1 MSKSGEGRVYPV
13 ILAGGFGTRLWPL
26 SREAKPKH
34 LLNLVGDLSLLQQTV
49 QRAHEVC
56 GRMPCIIT
64 NEQHRFL
71 VGAQVQEAVGDK
83 CPIVLE
89 TIARNTAAAAA
100 VAALWVR
107 ARDPEGV
114 VLLLPSDHFIG
125 DTTGFRAAV
134 RAAAQGASHGF
145 IVTFGIAPTGPETG
159 YGYIR
164 MGDAIADAQGCHK
177 VARFIEKPARDKA
190 QAMLDEGGHVWNAGM
205 FAFKPDVMLAELARF
220 EPAVHAAAQASFDT
234 AQRDLDFL
242 RLDREALSQA
252 PSISID
258 YAVMERT
265 DRAAVCPMQAPWGD
279 LGSWQAI
286 WESSGQDASGNVIQG
301 DVLTSDAQNVLVR
314 SDRLL
319 TAVVGVRDLVVVA
332 TGDAV
337 LVAHKDKTQDVKHIV
352 EQLKAQD
359 RRELREHA
367 VTQRP
372 WGQYERI
379 DEGAGYQVKQILLHP
394 GASISLQLHH
404 KRAEHWVVVQG
415 VARVTKGE
423 DVFLLRENESTYIP
437 PLTRHRLENPGDAP
451 LRIIEV
457 QSGSYLGEDDIV
469 RFEDVYG
476 RVT

>member
-1 MSKSGEGRVYPV
+1 MAGTEGRVYPV
-13 ILAGGFGTRLWPL
+13 ILAGGLGTRLWPL

-34 LLNLVGDLSLLQQTV
+34 LLNLVGDQSLLQQTV
-49 QRAHEVC
+49 RRARQVC

-71 VGAQVQEAVGDK
+71 VGAQVQEALGDK

-89 TIARNTAAAAA
+89 TVARNTAAAAA
-100 VAALWVR
+100 VAALWVQR
-107 ARDPEGV
+107 QDPEGI
-114 VLLLPSDHFIG
+114 VLLLPSDHYVG
-125 DTTGFRAAV
+125 DLPGFGEAV
-134 RAAAQGASHGF
+134 SAAALGASQGM

-164 MGDAIADAQGCHK
+164 LGAGIPDTVGCHA
-177 VARFIEKPARDKA
+177 VSRFIEKPARDRA
-190 QAMLDEGGHVWNAGM
+190 QAMLEEGGYVWNAGM
-205 FAFKPDVMLAELARF
+205 FAFRPDVMLGELARF
-220 EPAVHAAAQASFDT
+220 EPAVHAAALAAVEHAAS
-234 AQRDLDFL
+234 DLDFL
-242 RLDREALSQA
+242 RLDKDALSQA

-286 WESSGQDASGNVIQG
+286 WESSGRDASGNVIQG
-301 DVLTSDAQNVLVR
+301 DVLTCDVERVLVR
-314 SDRLL
+314 SDGML
-319 TAVVGVRDLVVVA
+319 TAVVGVSDLIVVA

-337 LVAHKDKTQDVKHIV
+337 LVSHKDRTQDVKHIV
-352 EQLKAQD
+352 EQLRAQE
-359 RRELREHA
+359 RRELREHS

-379 DEGAGYQVKQILLHP
+379 DEGVGYQVKQIMLHP

-415 VARVTKGE
+415 VARVTKGD

-437 PLTRHRLENPGDAP
+437 PLMRHRLENPGDVP

>member
-1 MSKSGEGRVYPV
+1 MTVTGEGRVYPV

-49 QRAHEVC
+49 QRAQAVC

-107 ARDPEGV
+107 SRDPEGI

-125 DTTGFRAAV
+125 DTQGFRAAV
-134 RAAAQGASHGF
+134 AAAATAAARGM

-164 MGDAIADAQGCHK
+164 MGAAIEGAEGCH
-177 VARFIEKPARDKA
+177 VVDRFIEKPLRDRA
-190 QAMLDEGGHVWNAGM
+190 QAMIDEGGHVWNAGM
-205 FAFKPDVMLAELARF
+205 FAFRPEVMLAELKRF
-220 EPAVHAAAQASFDT
+220 EPAVLAAAEESFEK

-242 RLDREALSQA
+242 RLDRQALAQA

-265 DRAAVCPMQAPWGD
+265 RLAAVCPMKAPWGD

-286 WESSGQDASGNVIQG
+286 WEASGQDKSGNVIQG
-301 DVLTSDAQNVLVR
+301 DVLTADVQNVLVR
-314 SDRLL
+314 SDRHL

-337 LVAHKDKTQDVKHIV
+337 LVAHKDRTQDVKHIV
-352 EQLKAQD
+352 EQMREQD

-379 DEGAGYQVKQILLHP
+379 DEGAGYQVKQIMLHP

-415 VARVTKGE
+415 LARVTKGD

-437 PLTRHRLENPGDAP
+437 PLTRHRLENPGDTP

-469 RFEDVYG
+469 RFEDAYG

>member
-1 MSKSGEGRVYPV
+1 MSGTGERHVYPV
-13 ILAGGFGTRLWPL
+13 ILAGGLGTRLWPL

-34 LLNLVGDLSLLQQTV
+34 LLNLVGDLSLLQQTAL
-49 QRAHEVC
+49 RAREVC
-56 GRMPCIIT
+56 GRPPCIIT

-71 VGAQVQEAVGDK
+71 VGAQVQEALGEK

-107 ARDPEGV
+107 NRDPEGI

-125 DTTGFRAAV
+125 DTAGFRAAV
-134 RAAAQGASHGF
+134 SAAAQGAARGM
-145 IVTFGIAPTGPETG
+145 IVTFGITPSGPETG

-164 MGDAIADAQGCHK
+164 LGEEIAGTGGCHR
-177 VARFIEKPARDKA
+177 VSLFIEKPARDKA
-190 QAMLDEGGHVWNAGM
+190 QAMLDEGGHVWNGGM
-205 FAFKPDVMLAELARF
+205 FAFMPDVMLGELARF
-220 EPAVHAAAQASFDT
+220 EPGVHDAALQAVERAAS
-234 AQRDLDFL
+234 DLDFL
-242 RLDREALSQA
+242 RLDKDALAQS

-265 DRAAVCPMQAPWGD
+265 DRAAVCPMRAPWGD

-352 EQLKAQD
+352 EQMKAQD

-379 DEGAGYQVKQILLHP
+379 DEGAGYQVKQIMLHP

-404 KRAEHWVVVQG
+404 KRAEHWIVVQG

-423 DVFLLRENESTYIP
+423 EVFLLQENQSTYIP
-437 PLTRHRLENPGDAP
+437 PLTRHRLENPGDTP

>member
-1 MSKSGEGRVYPV
+1 MRETEGRVYPV

-34 LLNLVGDLSLLQQTV
+34 LLNLVGELSLLQQTV
-49 QRAHEVC
+49 QRAREVC
-56 GRMPCIIT
+56 GRVPCIIT

-71 VGAQVQEAVGDK
+71 VGAQVQEAIGEK
-83 CPIVLE
+83 CPIILE

-100 VAALWVR
+100 VAALWVQ
-107 ARDPEGV
+107 AHDPEGI
-114 VLLLPSDHFIG
+114 VLLLPSDHYVG
-125 DTTGFRAAV
+125 DAAGFGAAV
-134 RAAAQGASHGF
+134 ASAALGAMKGMV
-145 IVTFGIAPTGPETG
+145 VTFGIAPTGPETG

-164 MGDAIADAQGCHK
+164 LGSEMPQAGGCRA
-177 VARFIEKPARDKA
+177 VASFIEKPARDKA
-190 QAMLDEGGHVWNAGM
+190 QAMLDAGGHVWNAGM
-205 FAFKPDVMLAELARF
+205 FTFKPGVMLAELARYA
-220 EPAVHAAAQASFDT
+220 PQVHAAAQASFEK

-242 RLDREALSQA
+242 RLDRDALADA

-286 WESSGQDASGNVIQG
+286 WESSGRDDRGNVIQG
-301 DVLTSDAQNVLVR
+301 DVLTCDAERVLVR
-314 SDRLL
+314 SDGML
-319 TAVVGVRDLVVVA
+319 TAVVGVSDLVVVV

-337 LVAHKDKTQDVKHIV
+337 LVSHKDRTQDVKQIV

-379 DEGAGYQVKQILLHP
+379 DEGAGYQVKQIMLHP

-437 PLTRHRLENPGDAP
+437 PLTRHRLENPGDVP

>member
-1 MSKSGEGRVYPV
+1 MTGTVEGRVYPV

-34 LLNLVGDLSLLQQTV
+34 LLNLVGDFSLLQQTV
-49 QRAHEVC
+49 QRAQAVC

-107 ARDPEGV
+107 SRDPEGI

-125 DTTGFRAAV
+125 DTEGFRAAV
-134 RAAAQGASHGF
+134 AAAATAAARGM

-164 MGDAIADAQGCHK
+164 MGAAITGAEGCQA
-177 VARFIEKPARDKA
+177 VARFIEKPQRDKA
-190 QAMLDEGGHVWNAGM
+190 QAMIDEGGHVWNAGM
-205 FAFKPDVMLAELARF
+205 FAFRPEVMLGELKRF
-220 EPAVHAAAQASFDT
+220 EPAVLVAAEAAFDK

-242 RLDREALSQA
+242 RLDRDALAQA
-252 PSISID
+252 PAISID

-265 DRAAVCPMQAPWGD
+265 GLAAVCPMQAPWGD

-286 WESSGQDASGNVIQG
+286 WEASSQDDSGNVIQG
-301 DVLTSDAQNVLVR
+301 DVLTADAQNVLVR
-314 SDRLL
+314 SDRFL

-337 LVAHKDKTQDVKHIV
+337 LVAHKDRTQDVKHIV
-352 EQLKAQD
+352 EQMKAQD

-379 DEGAGYQVKQILLHP
+379 DEGAGYQVKQIMLHP

-437 PLTRHRLENPGDAP
+437 PLTRHRLENPGDTP

-457 QSGSYLGEDDIV
+457 QSGAYLGEDDIV
-469 RFEDVYG
+469 RFEDAYG